1 LRQKYD
7 SEPPIVQNHLHVIAL
22 VRFALMKSGKDL
34 ELRYHERG
42 GAARTVEIV
51 NVEGYQP
58 FLDEL
63 RNLPRAPVAPK

>member
-1 LRQKYD
+1 
-7 SEPPIVQNHLHVIAL
+7 
-22 VRFALMKSGKDL
+22 MKSGKDL